1 MSSVL
6 QILSNNYNG
15 QSVDITFYPCSGG
28 IINIGTVTL
37 PYDYY
42 SDDFTGLYSI
52 YIPFYDK
59 TCEVDVPCTST
70 LYITDELG
78 NPLISENGFYII
90 VE

>member
-6 QILSNNYNG
+6 QILSVNYDG

-42 SDDFTGLYSI
+42 SDDFRGLYSI
-52 YIPFYDK
+52 YITNYDK
-59 TCEVDVPCTST
+59 TCEVDVPCTTT
-70 LYITDELG
+70 LYITDESG
-78 NPLISENGFYII
+78 NRLISENGFFII